1 MEHFFYYIFICFTL
15 SITHFSYAEELSYK
29 IDGFKEDYS
38 SDVNVS
44 GGILTAFQFGS
55 IASLAQFDSLF
66 IAKDNDTNNLQ
77 IRVLSI
83 DGKYSAEF
91 AIEFL
96 SNDSSWVQI
105 KIPTRYKDKVAKYKP
120 EDISIYAYKEEISKR
135 RKKTHMIFPT
145 SWGKPNLSQQKF
157 YLNSAGDF
165 AKFAYF
171 DINNGKT
178 VIFCEPIS
186 SEIKT
191 SFNYECEIPS
201 AAVIK
206 NNTVIFTTTP
216 NSKGKKYKVW
226 KPNP

>member
-1 MEHFFYYIFICFTL
+1 MIFRYIFVCLTL
-15 SITHFSYAEELSYK
+15 LITHISYAKELSYK

-38 SDVNVS
+38 SNVNVS

-55 IASLAQFDSLF
+55 PSSLAQFDSLF
-66 IAKDNDTNNLQ
+66 IAKDINTNNLH

-91 AIEFL
+91 TIEFL
-96 SNDSSWVQI
+96 STDSSWVQI
-105 KIPTRYKDKVAKYKP
+105 KIPTKYKEQVAKYKP

-135 RKKTHMIFPT
+135 RKKSHMIFPT
-145 SWGKPNLSQQKF
+145 SWGEPNLLQQKF

-165 AKFAYF
+165 AKFAYY

-186 SEIKT
+186 NKIKT
-191 SFNYECEIPS
+191 SFNYVCEIPP

-216 NSKGKKYKVW
+216 NSEGKKYKIW